1 MATPFDLTFADISL
15 RVMNNLR
22 IPVTNLIE
30 QAKVNALI
38 NEVYRDIYVKHDW
51 WWLVKHAV
59 INTGPKINT
68 GTLAATQNNTTV
80 NFTDVPMQFGG
91 NVTIAGYAMLVP
103 SNVDDPNAVYRIEG
117 HTAPATVAVL
127 DGAYTGETVTASG
140 FDLYQDRYALPVDL
154 GKLLGVTRYGS
165 TRPLD
170 RWGIERMQMAKQTD
184 RSENRPMA
192 YTIYDFVTTGDP
204 TTQRLLWVHP
214 YPDKAYRMDVY
225 YKQELNTEMACSDQ
239 GYMPDEY
246 RQLLVYGALA
256 RGYPIFHKDKERGQF
271 FQALFNDALALM
283 VAQHKEYA
291 ADQASVAPQRG
302 YRRMSPRRG
311 YPVSLGN
318 LFDTFPADW

>member
-1 MATPFDLTFADISL
+1 MATPFNLTFADISL

-22 IPVTNLIE
+22 LPVTNLIE

-51 WWLVKHAV
+51 WWLVKHVV
-59 INTGPKINT
+59 INTGPKINS
-68 GTLAATQNNTTV
+68 GTVSLTQNNTTI
-80 NFTDVPMQFGG
+80 NFTDVPMQFGS
-91 NVTIAGYAMLVP
+91 NVTIAGYAMKIP
-103 SNVDDPNAVYRIEG
+103 GNSDDANAVYRISG

-127 DGAYTGETVTASG
+127 DGAYTGETNAAAG
-140 FDLYQDRYALPVDL
+140 FNVYQDRYALPVDL
-154 GKLLGVTRYGS
+154 GKLLGVTRYGAV
-165 TRPLD
+165 RPLD
-170 RWGIERMQMAKQTD
+170 RWGIEKMQMEKQVDST
-184 RSENRPMA
+184 ENRPMA

-204 TTQRLLWVHP
+204 TTQRLMWVHP

-271 FQALFNDALALM
+271 FQSLFNDALALM

-291 ADQASVAPQRG
+291 ADLAAVAPAPG
-302 YRRMSPRRG
+302 YRRASRRG
-311 YPVSLGN
+311 LTNFTLGSW
-318 LFDTFPADW
+318 FDTLPSQP